1 VTQQIDLPAV
11 GRNLVEQTMD
21 SVGGS
26 SAGDA
31 DGSGPSATIAF
42 VGIGSL
48 FSNASD
54 VRSSVESQL
63 DGWAQQAVDAGAHSS
78 KAGLLKQYQKQ
89 VKGIFDGGWGVFE
102 LFSDSECSSQRVLP
116 RSPC

>member
-1 VTQQIDLPAV
+1 MTQQIDLPGV
-11 GRNLVEQTMD
+11 GANLNEQTMN
-21 SVGGS
+21 SIGGS

-42 VGIGSL
+42 VGINSL

-78 KAGLLKQYQKQ
+78 KAGLLKQYRKQ
-89 VKGIFDGGWGVFE
+89 VEGIWDEGWGVYE
-102 LFSDSECSSQRVLP
+102 LFSDSA
-116 RSPC
+116 